1 MFEEKK
7 LEEIK
12 KFWPKDAPNIDSIPK
27 YINKYKKE
35 LIVIKYGGNVLIDR
49 NIFNNFIEDISL
61 LNKLGLSIIVV
72 HGGGPRIER
81 KLKEE
86 NIQTKFINGLRV
98 TDEKVISI
106 VEKVLI
112 DFNKDIVDSLKKK
125 GSEAV
130 SITSK
135 INNIINVVPDN
146 KKLGFVGIPE
156 SINIEFLKDI
166 VEKKQIPVIAPL
178 GIDKNK
184 NIYNING
191 DTAASA
197 IAKKLKSRR
206 LLLMTNVEGVYDDR
220 KTLISEIKPFDIE
233 NLVKL
238 KIVQGG
244 MIPKIKNCIDAVENG
259 VRGVVIL
266 DGRKPHSILDE
277 IFSDKG
283 SGTLIRKWKNWK
295 I

>member
-1 MFEEKK
+1 MSEVKI
-7 LEEIK
+7 LDSIK
-12 KFWPKDAPNIDSIPK
+12 KFWPKDAPDIKSVPK
-27 YINKYKKE
+27 YINKYEKE

-49 NIFNNFIEDISL
+49 SIFNNFIEDICI
-61 LNKLGLSIIVV
+61 LNKLGLSILVV

-81 KLKEE
+81 KLNEE
-86 NIQTKFINGLRV
+86 NIQSKFINGLRV
-98 TDEKVISI
+98 TDKKVISI

-112 DFNKDIVDSLKKK
+112 DFNKDIVNSLIKN
-125 GSEAV
+125 GSQAI

-135 INNIINVVPDN
+135 LNNVINVIPDD
-146 KKLGFVGIPE
+146 KQLGYVGIPDN
-156 SINIEFLKDI
+156 INTEFLKEI
-166 VEKKQIPVIAPL
+166 ISQKQIPVIAPL
-178 GIDKNK
+178 GLDKDKNT
-184 NIYNING
+184 YNING

-220 KTLISEIKPFDIE
+220 KNLISEIKPFDIE

-238 KIVQGG
+238 RIVQGG

-266 DGRKPHSILDE
+266 DGRKRHSILYE

-283 SGTLIRKWKNWK
+283 AGTLIRK
-295 I
+295 

>member
-1 MFEEKK
+1 MSQEKS
-7 LEEIK
+7 LDLIK
-12 KFWPKDAPNIDSIPK
+12 KFWPTTAPHVNNVPK

-35 LIVIKYGGNVLIDR
+35 IIVIKYGGNVLIDR
-49 NIFNNFIEDISL
+49 NIFNNFIEDISV
-61 LNKLGLSIIVV
+61 LNKLGLSVVIV

-86 NIQTKFINGLRV
+86 NIPTKFINGLRV

-106 VEKVLI
+106 VEEVLI
-112 DFNKDIVDSLKKK
+112 DFNKDIVNSLKKN
-125 GSEAV
+125 GTQAV

-135 INNIINVVPDN
+135 SNSIISVIPDN
-146 KKLGFVGIPE
+146 KELGFVGIPE
-156 SINIEFLKDI
+156 NINSEFLKKI
-166 VEKKQIPVIAPL
+166 INQKQIPVIAPL

-184 NIYNING
+184 ITYNING

-220 KTLISEIKPFDIE
+220 KNLISEIKPFDIE

-238 KIVQGG
+238 KIVLGG

-283 SGTLIRKWKNWK
+283 SGTLIRK
-295 I
+295 